1 MRASFPERR
10 AQGELRT
17 CGGSVPDKG
26 RVSATHSR
34 RQAFGLGWTPLG
46 RPEMTDLLQ
55 DVILLPADGARQRLA
70 FEVGRQ
76 SVGPLCRRN
85 NERETDAGS
94 HF

>member
-1 MRASFPERR
+1 VAVY
-10 AQGELRT
+10 RT
-17 CGGSVPDKG
+17 KVVLP
-26 RVSATHSR
+26 HLR

-55 DVILLPADGARQRLA
+55 GLTLLAADGARQRLA

-85 NERETDAGS
+85 Q
-94 HF
+94 